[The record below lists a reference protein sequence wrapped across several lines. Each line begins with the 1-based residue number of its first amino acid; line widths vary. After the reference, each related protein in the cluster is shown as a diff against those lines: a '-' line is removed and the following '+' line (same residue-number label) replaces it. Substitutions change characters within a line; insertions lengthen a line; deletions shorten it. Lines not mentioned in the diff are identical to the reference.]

1 MISQNA
7 RFQATTSSSQLYI
20 IQLPI
25 NRIHPRPHNSS
36 NDDANISFTFLL
48 LWVSLFLFIVAFN
61 ILLIFIIF
69 LFVVRPK
76 GPKYYIDNLIPINQS
91 SYYDVIY
98 NFSIRSKNPNCHM
111 GIIYQNGGIVSLS
124 LKQQVIAIGN
134 GKFPKFYHG
143 TKKSMLF
150 NLLLNFKHPKEIEDI
165 LKDEK
170 IQLPLSLLINVP
182 VKFKIWLVKS
192 WRMKIVIRCEMT
204 ISAFAKVQDTF
215 IEFLRRHV
223 DSCIILRMMLFMV

>member
-1 MISQNA
+1 MLNSLSLSLALKFLSPCTCIFSLSLLCIIPPYLISSQYMAEQNDLQNA

-48 LWVSLFLFIVAFN
+48 LWVSLFLFIVALN

-111 GIIYQNGGIVSLS
+111 GIIYQNDGIVSLS

-150 NLLLNFKHPKEIEDI
+150 NLLLNFKHELPKEIEDI

-182 VKFKIWLVKS
+182 VKFKIWLV
-192 WRMKIVIRCEMT
+192 
-204 ISAFAKVQDTF
+204 
-215 IEFLRRHV
+215 
-223 DSCIILRMMLFMV
+223 